1 MNKIKNFKKE
11 SNYLVCIDSDG
22 SAIDTMTEKHLK
34 CFGPVLV
41 EVWGLN
47 EIKKEFLNKWNKIN
61 LYSSTR
67 GINRFRGLVET
78 FKVLKAE
85 GIEMPEIKNLENWVK
100 NSEELSNPALEKEI
114 EKREDNTDL
123 KLALKWSQE
132 LNKAISILQKDISKV
147 FMGVKASLEKMY
159 KKADLAVVSSANN
172 EALLDEWHSYELD
185 NYVKII
191 LGQEAGAKAENIKEL
206 MDKGYDK
213 DKVLMIGDALGDL
226 RAAEE
231 NNVLFYPILAGKEEK
246 SWQLLFEEASDKFF
260 AGEYKG
266 DYEAKLIDKFKSVL
280 S

>member
-1 MNKIKNFKKE
+1 MNKINNFKKE
-11 SNYLVCIDSDG
+11 ANYLVCIDSDG

-41 EVWGLN
+41 EVWSLN

-67 GINRFRGLVET
+67 GINRFRGLVES

-266 DYEAKLIDKFKSVL
+266 EYEAKLIEKFKSVL

>member
-266 DYEAKLIDKFKSVL
+266 EYEAKLIEKFKSVL

>member
-1 MNKIKNFKKE
+1 MNKINNFKKE
-11 SNYLVCIDSDG
+11 ANYLVCIDSDG

-41 EVWGLN
+41 EVWSLN

-67 GINRFRGLVET
+67 GINRFRGLVES

>member
-11 SNYLVCIDSDG
+11 ANYLVCIDSDG

-67 GINRFRGLVET
+67 GINRFRGLVES